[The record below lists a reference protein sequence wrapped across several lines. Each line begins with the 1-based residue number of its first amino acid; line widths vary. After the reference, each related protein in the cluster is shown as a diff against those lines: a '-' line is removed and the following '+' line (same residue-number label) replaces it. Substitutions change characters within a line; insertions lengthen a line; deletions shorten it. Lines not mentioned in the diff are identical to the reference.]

1 MANENNVASIDVA
14 QESADGHRAIPRR
27 GRDGLPGRTATPTL
41 RNHDQGAAPFIGL
54 AAGARGNRSGH
65 GVHSAILEAGV
76 EGVGTVPAFIP
87 GASLFQPC
95 SQGAEAGLPRRRAV
109 AAAVPGGGVDL
120 ELCPGARA
128 AELAHHDPDEDPLG
142 AMRVITNSV
151 CGLTLF
157 LCPLIAAAQSVSGPK
172 ISDFVLY
179 AERSMNMGDRSHAE
193 GGTSVSAQRWPRR
206 ERTRH
211 SCA

>member
-128 AELAHHDPDEDPLG
+128 AELGHDEADEDPPG
-142 AMRVITNSV
+142 AHRVRLYSLVGTSWRR
-151 CGLTLF
+151 CGSSF
-157 LCPLIAAAQSVSGPK
+157 PGCSAICSGPAGCVF
-172 ISDFVLY
+172 STPWSR
-179 AERSMNMGDRSHAE
+179 ARPTPGSWR
-193 GGTSVSAQRWPRR
+193 RWA
-206 ERTRH
+206 TTG
-211 SCA
+211 